1 MLGRLMSVTERV
13 TEFENN
19 NDETNRS
26 TTINA
31 HTLVPL
37 CVYVPA
43 PGRLSR
49 IVREFLPLI
58 A

>member
-1 MLGRLMSVTERV
+1 MSVTERV

-19 NDETNRS
+19 NDETNRA